1 MKLNLLKRN
10 KSSITQIQINNDSEN
25 VVQTQVVNQEVLL
38 QNIFKSCPSV
48 NFSQKKMFQCYQSD
62 NIGDNNSTTVNSSYN
77 LKNIAKNKAKRSI
90 NKRFK
95 VGGRYFLH
103 LKSRDGSRYIVK
115 EYICKKFIYSLNDNI
130 MNIVIMQQ
138 VAGEVDKKFT
148 LNKNECKQFHIK
160 FEPGLEVYSMDMN
173 WITEKKK

>member
-25 VVQTQVVNQEVLL
+25 VVQTQVVSQEVYY
-38 QNIFKSCPSV
+38 QKMFQGCQSV
-48 NFSQKKMFQCYQSD
+48 NFSQKMFKGYQSD

>member
-10 KSSITQIQINNDSEN
+10 KSSITQIQINNNSEN
-25 VVQTQVVNQEVLL
+25 VVQTQVVNHEVYYQKLF
-38 QNIFKSCPSV
+38 QGCQSV
-48 NFSQKKMFQCYQSD
+48 K
-62 NIGDNNSTTVNSSYN
+62 IGDNNSTTVNSSYN

>member
-10 KSSITQIQINNDSEN
+10 KSSITQIQINNNSEN
-25 VVQTQVVNQEVLL
+25 VVQTQVVNQEVYY
-38 QNIFKSCPSV
+38 Q
-48 NFSQKKMFQCYQSD
+48 KMFQECQSV

>member
-10 KSSITQIQINNDSEN
+10 KSSITQIQINNNSDN
-25 VVQTQVVNQEVLL
+25 VVQTQVVNQEVYY
-38 QNIFKSCPSV
+38 QN
-48 NFSQKKMFQCYQSD
+48 MFQGCQSVK
-62 NIGDNNSTTVNSSYN
+62 IGDNNSTTVNSSYK

-103 LKSRDGSRYIVK
+103 LKSRDGSRYILK
-115 EYICKKFIYSLNDNI
+115 EYVCKKFIYSLNDNI

>member
-10 KSSITQIQINNDSEN
+10 KSSITQIQINNNSEN
-25 VVQTQVVNQEVLL
+25 VVQTQVVSQEVYY
-38 QNIFKSCPSV
+38 Q
-48 NFSQKKMFQCYQSD
+48 KMFQGCQSV
-62 NIGDNNSTTVNSSYN
+62 NIEDNNSTTVNSSYK

-103 LKSRDGSRYIVK
+103 LKSRDGSRYILK
-115 EYICKKFIYSLNDNI
+115 EYVCKKFIYSLNDNI

-160 FEPGLEVYSMDMN
+160 YEPGLEVYSMDMN
-173 WITEKKK
+173 WISEKKK

>member
-10 KSSITQIQINNDSEN
+10 KSSITQIQINNNSEN
-25 VVQTQVVNQEVLL
+25 VVQTQVVSQEVYY
-38 QNIFKSCPSV
+38 Q
-48 NFSQKKMFQCYQSD
+48 KMFQGCQSV
-62 NIGDNNSTTVNSSYN
+62 NIEDNNSTTVNSSYK

-160 FEPGLEVYSMDMN
+160 YEPGLEVYSMDMN
-173 WITEKKK
+173 SISEKKK

>member
-10 KSSITQIQINNDSEN
+10 KSSITQIQINNNSEN
-25 VVQTQVVNQEVLL
+25 VVQTQVVSQEVYY
-38 QNIFKSCPSV
+38 Q
-48 NFSQKKMFQCYQSD
+48 KMFQGCQSV
-62 NIGDNNSTTVNSSYN
+62 NIEDNNSTTVNSSYK

-103 LKSRDGSRYIVK
+103 LKSRDGSRYILK

-138 VAGEVDKKFT
+138 IAGEVDKKFT

-160 FEPGLEVYSMDMN
+160 YEPGLEVYSMDMN
-173 WITEKKK
+173 WINEKKK

>member
-10 KSSITQIQINNDSEN
+10 KSSITQIQINNNSEN
-25 VVQTQVVNQEVLL
+25 VVQTQVVNQEVYY
-38 QNIFKSCPSV
+38 QNMFKGCQSV
-48 NFSQKKMFQCYQSD
+48 

-77 LKNIAKNKAKRSI
+77 LKNRAKNKAKRSI

-95 VGGRYFLH
+95 VGGRYFLQ

>member
-10 KSSITQIQINNDSEN
+10 KSSITQIQINNNSEN
-25 VVQTQVVNQEVLL
+25 VVQTQVVSQEVYY
-38 QNIFKSCPSV
+38 Q
-48 NFSQKKMFQCYQSD
+48 KMFQGCQSV
-62 NIGDNNSTTVNSSYN
+62 NIEDNNSTTVNSSYK

-103 LKSRDGSRYIVK
+103 LKSRDGSRYILK
-115 EYICKKFIYSLNDNI
+115 EYVCKKFIYSLNDNI

>member
-10 KSSITQIQINNDSEN
+10 KSSITQIQINNNSEN
-25 VVQTQVVNQEVLL
+25 VVQTQVVSQEVYY
-38 QNIFKSCPSV
+38 Q
-48 NFSQKKMFQCYQSD
+48 KMFQGCQSV
-62 NIGDNNSTTVNSSYN
+62 NIEDNNSTTVNSSYK

-103 LKSRDGSRYIVK
+103 LKSRDGSRYILK
-115 EYICKKFIYSLNDNI
+115 EYVCKKIIYSLNDNI

-160 FEPGLEVYSMDMN
+160 YEPGLEVYSMDMN
-173 WITEKKK
+173 WISEKKN

>member
-10 KSSITQIQINNDSEN
+10 KSSITQIQINNSSEN
-25 VVQTQVVNQEVLL
+25 VVQTQVVNQEVYY
-38 QNIFKSCPSV
+38 Q
-48 NFSQKKMFQCYQSD
+48 KMFQYCQSV
-62 NIGDNNSTTVNSSYN
+62 NIEDNNSTTVNSSYN

-173 WITEKKK
+173 WITEKKNKSYV

>member
-10 KSSITQIQINNDSEN
+10 KSSITQIQINNNSEN
-25 VVQTQVVNQEVLL
+25 VVQTQVVSQEVYY
-38 QNIFKSCPSV
+38 Q
-48 NFSQKKMFQCYQSD
+48 KMFQGCQSV
-62 NIGDNNSTTVNSSYN
+62 NIEDNNSTTVNSSYK

-103 LKSRDGSRYIVK
+103 LKSRDGSRYILK
-115 EYICKKFIYSLNDNI
+115 EYVCKKYIYSLNDNI

-148 LNKNECKQFHIK
+148 LNKNECKQFQIK
-160 FEPGLEVYSMDMN
+160 YEPGLEVYSMDMN
-173 WITEKKK
+173 WISEKKK

>member
-10 KSSITQIQINNDSEN
+10 KSSITQIQINNNSEN
-25 VVQTQVVNQEVLL
+25 VVQTQVVSQEVYY
-38 QNIFKSCPSV
+38 Q
-48 NFSQKKMFQCYQSD
+48 KMFQGCQSV
-62 NIGDNNSTTVNSSYN
+62 NIEDNNSTTVNSSYN

-160 FEPGLEVYSMDMN
+160 YEPGLEVYSMDMN
-173 WITEKKK
+173 WISEKKK

>member
-10 KSSITQIQINNDSEN
+10 KSSITQIQINNNSDN
-25 VVQTQVVNQEVLL
+25 VVQTQVVNQEVFY
-38 QNIFKSCPSV
+38 QNLFQCCPSI
-48 NFSQKKMFQCYQSD
+48 NFSQSVK
-62 NIGDNNSTTVNSSYN
+62 IGDNNSTTVNSSYN
-77 LKNIAKNKAKRSI
+77 LKNRAKNKAKRSI

-103 LKSRDGSRYIVK
+103 LKSRDGSRYILK
-115 EYICKKFIYSLNDNI
+115 EYVCKKFIYSLNDNI

-148 LNKNECKQFHIK
+148 LNKNECKQFHMK

>member
-10 KSSITQIQINNDSEN
+10 KSSITQIQINNNSEN
-25 VVQTQVVNQEVLL
+25 VVQTQVVSQEVYY
-38 QNIFKSCPSV
+38 QNMFQGSQSV
-48 NFSQKKMFQCYQSD
+48 N
-62 NIGDNNSTTVNSSYN
+62 IEDNNSTTVNSSYK

-103 LKSRDGSRYIVK
+103 LKSRDGSRYILK

-160 FEPGLEVYSMDMN
+160 YEPGLEVYSMDMN
-173 WITEKKK
+173 WIPEKKNSKLCVI

>member
-10 KSSITQIQINNDSEN
+10 KSSITQIQINNNSEN
-25 VVQTQVVNQEVLL
+25 VVQTQVVSQEVYY
-38 QNIFKSCPSV
+38 Q
-48 NFSQKKMFQCYQSD
+48 KMFQGCQSV
-62 NIGDNNSTTVNSSYN
+62 NIEDNNSTTVNSSYK

-103 LKSRDGSRYIVK
+103 LKSRDGSRYILK
-115 EYICKKFIYSLNDNI
+115 EYICKKFIYSLNDNM

-160 FEPGLEVYSMDMN
+160 YEPGLEVYSMDMN
-173 WITEKKK
+173 WISEKKK

>member
-1 MKLNLLKRN
+1 MKLNLLKRD
-10 KSSITQIQINNDSEN
+10 KSSITQIQINNNSEN
-25 VVQTQVVNQEVLL
+25 VIQTQVVSQEVYY
-38 QNIFKSCPSV
+38 QNMFQGCQSV
-48 NFSQKKMFQCYQSD
+48 N
-62 NIGDNNSTTVNSSYN
+62 IEDNNSTTVNSSYK

-103 LKSRDGSRYIVK
+103 LKSRDGSRYILK
-115 EYICKKFIYSLNDNI
+115 EYVCKKIIYSLNDNI

-160 FEPGLEVYSMDMN
+160 YESGLEVYSMDMN
-173 WITEKKK
+173 WISEKKN

>member
-10 KSSITQIQINNDSEN
+10 KSSITQIQINNNSEN
-25 VVQTQVVNQEVLL
+25 VVQTQVVSQEVYY
-38 QNIFKSCPSV
+38 Q
-48 NFSQKKMFQCYQSD
+48 KMFQGCQSV
-62 NIGDNNSTTVNSSYN
+62 NIEDNNSTTVNSSYK

-103 LKSRDGSRYIVK
+103 LKSRDGSRYILK
-115 EYICKKFIYSLNDNI
+115 EYVCKKYIYSLNDNI

-160 FEPGLEVYSMDMN
+160 YEPGLEVYSMDMN
-173 WITEKKK
+173 WISEKKK

>member
-10 KSSITQIQINNDSEN
+10 KSFITQIQINNNSEN
-25 VVQTQVVNQEVLL
+25 VVQTQVVSQEVYY
-38 QNIFKSCPSV
+38 Q
-48 NFSQKKMFQCYQSD
+48 KMFQGCQSV
-62 NIGDNNSTTVNSSYN
+62 NIEDNNSITVNSSYK
-77 LKNIAKNKAKRSI
+77 LKNIAKNKAKCSI

-103 LKSRDGSRYIVK
+103 LKSRDGSRYILK
-115 EYICKKFIYSLNDNI
+115 EYVCKKFIYSLNDNI

-160 FEPGLEVYSMDMN
+160 YEPGLEVYSMDMN
-173 WITEKKK
+173 WISEKKK